1 MYLHISWRQ
10 LAVPDKHDSDDV
22 QGGFIQALTQHLHQ
36 LVCDLW
42 TWTNGD
48 KRALCHPH
56 LFCQWIRNGTE
67 S

>member
-10 LAVPDKHDSDDV
+10 LAVPDKHNSDDV

-42 TWTNGD
+42 T
-48 KRALCHPH
+48 
-56 LFCQWIRNGTE
+56 
-67 S
+67 